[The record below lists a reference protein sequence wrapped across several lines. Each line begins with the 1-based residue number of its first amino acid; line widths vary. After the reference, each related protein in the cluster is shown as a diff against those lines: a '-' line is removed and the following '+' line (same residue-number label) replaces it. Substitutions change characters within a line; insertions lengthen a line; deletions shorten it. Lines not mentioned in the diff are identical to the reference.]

1 MVRVYT
7 ILIFTLFIEGMA
19 AQKQQANPQ
28 LNYVNEAKERYLVP
42 LTSSNKY
49 KNQFIQFEPNYSDF
63 RKWKKAVNPYAEQKK
78 AMNGMEVSSD
88 LSWLTSNNDGLVW
101 LGHASFFLRL
111 NGVHILIDP
120 VFNSIS
126 ILHKRY
132 SSIPFAIKD
141 LPQMDYVLLSHNH
154 RDHLSKKT
162 LQQIKRSFP
171 QVQVKTGLAMSSLI
185 SSLSGLKHIEEAG
198 WYQWYTVNHHQ
209 LKIAFLPS
217 QHWSKRGLF
226 DYNDHLW
233 GAFLIQCNGKT
244 IYFSGDTGYN
254 EHLKEVGE
262 LFQIDYAL
270 IGIGAYQPEWFMHVN
285 HISPNDALKAAT
297 EMGAKVFIPMHFGTF
312 DLSDE
317 PVCEPLDQVKK
328 SYSQSENKN
337 LQLCTP
343 KIGEWVPLS
352 H

>member
-19 AQKQQANPQ
+19 AQKLQSNPN
-28 LNYVNEAKERYLVP
+28 LKYVNEAREGYLVP
-42 LTSSNKY
+42 LTSGNKY
-49 KNQFIQFEPNYSDF
+49 QNQFIQFEPNYTDF

-78 AMNGMEVSSD
+78 SMKGMEASSD
-88 LSWLTSNNDGLVW
+88 LSWLTNNSDGLVW
-101 LGHASFFLRL
+101 LGHASFFIRL

-126 ILHKRY
+126 AIHKRY
-132 SSIPFAIKD
+132 SSIPFEIGD
-141 LPQMDYVLLSHNH
+141 LPQIDYVLLSHNH

-162 LQQIKRSFP
+162 LKQIKKRFP
-171 QVQVKTGLAMSSLI
+171 MVQVKTGLAMSTLI
-185 SSLSGLKHIEEAG
+185 SNLSGLKNIEEAG
-198 WYQWYTVNHHQ
+198 WYQWYTVNHDQ

-233 GAFLIQCNGKT
+233 GAFIIQSNGKT

-262 LFQIDYAL
+262 LFQINYAL

-285 HISPNDALKAAT
+285 HISPNDALKAAD

-328 SYSQSENKN
+328 SYTQSENKN

-343 KIGEWVPLS
+343 KIGEWVPIS
-352 H
+352 N